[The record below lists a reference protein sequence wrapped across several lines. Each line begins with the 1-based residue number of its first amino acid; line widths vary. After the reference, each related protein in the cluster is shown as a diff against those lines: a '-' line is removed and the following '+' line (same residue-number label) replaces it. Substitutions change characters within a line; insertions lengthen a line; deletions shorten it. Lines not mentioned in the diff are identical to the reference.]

1 MPGGLRTEAARAY
14 ARRRARPDAC
24 DRLYGVGL
32 VPHVWGSGTIV
43 AAELHAVATVLPVV
57 SDNGFTS
64 NAILTWTDQSR
75 VARHYIARA
84 VSLGILG

>member
-1 MPGGLRTEAARAY
+1 
-14 ARRRARPDAC
+14 
-24 DRLYGVGL
+24 
-32 VPHVWGSGTIV
+32 VWGSSTIV

>member
-1 MPGGLRTEAARAY
+1 M
-14 ARRRARPDAC
+14 
-24 DRLYGVGL
+24 
-32 VPHVWGSGTIV
+32 VPHVWGSATIV
-43 AAELHAVATVLPVV
+43 AADAVATVLPVV

-64 NAILTWTDQSR
+64 NAILTCTDQSR